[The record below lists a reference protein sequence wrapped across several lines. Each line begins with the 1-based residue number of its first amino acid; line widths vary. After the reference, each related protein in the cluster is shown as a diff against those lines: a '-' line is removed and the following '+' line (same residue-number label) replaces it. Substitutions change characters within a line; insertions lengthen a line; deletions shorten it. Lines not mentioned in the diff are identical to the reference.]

1 MPETRTVRDAADVP
15 PTGHS
20 TSILVFD
27 GDNPILDALIGCQ
40 GRVVYTEEDV
50 EAAANRIPERV
61 TTDCLCGRRYHHMRS
76 FDERKDIARATITE
90 AGGVVAD
97 EVMMHA
103 VDTADGDNGSIRWL
117 NSPDPDEEWSFTDLL
132 PGDKLYIDRAKEDSE

>member
-15 PTGHS
+15 PTGHN

-40 GRVVYTEEDV
+40 GRVVYTEENLLAAGHAYEDAHRAALDTNDY
-50 EAAANRIPERV
+50 EAGLIA
-61 TTDCLCGRRYHHMRS
+61 G
-76 FDERKDIARATITE
+76 ARAAITA

-97 EVMMHA
+97 EVVEIANEDGHIQH
-103 VDTADGDNGSIRWL
+103 TAHKDDAEYSYI
-117 NSPDPDEEWSFTDLL
+117 DVA
-132 PGDKLYIDRAKEDSE
+132 PGDKLYITREETADDQG

>member
-27 GDNPILDALIGCQ
+27 GDNPILDALVGCE
-40 GRVVYTEEDV
+40 GRVVYTEESLLAAGHAYEDAHRAALDTNDY
-50 EAAANRIPERV
+50 EAGLIA
-61 TTDCLCGRRYHHMRS
+61 G
-76 FDERKDIARATITE
+76 ARAAITA

-97 EVMMHA
+97 EVVEVMLGRTVTVRVGAGILDMKLA
-103 VDTADGDNGSIRWL
+103 PSDI
-117 NSPDPDEEWSFTDLL
+117 
-132 PGDKLYIDRAKEDSE
+132 LYIVRAKGE